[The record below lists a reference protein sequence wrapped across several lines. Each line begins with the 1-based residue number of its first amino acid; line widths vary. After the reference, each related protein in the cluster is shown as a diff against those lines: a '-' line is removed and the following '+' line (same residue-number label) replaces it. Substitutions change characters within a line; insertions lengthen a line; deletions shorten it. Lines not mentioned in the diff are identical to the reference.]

1 MPLEPDW
8 DELHKKI
15 LDACEKGEVGS
26 ARNTCFH
33 AHSLGTPPPALQETI
48 TRTIAFGN
56 RNLFGLHALYDDN
69 ESMRAN
75 TDTVSPAV
83 RLMREEFID
92 SWDIVLSN
100 TLPAFGAAVADLD
113 ELNEYLE
120 LAGQSR
126 RIHGAVADGSEGALG
141 NVPATTTKSIAIVH
155 AAIRANPNNGKAY
168 VGLIQ
173 SLLQNERKTE
183 AQKVISQIR
192 SRLTIVEMVAPEF
205 LLSMLVELFRRG
217 PAHFPRE
224 FVDDVAETARAVYIR
239 AAYTNETEI
248 TRLIKGVLV
257 LIKAG
262 GRNVDGELRKF
273 LPSIN
278 VVNEDATI
286 PTDPHYETVCAA
298 ASSVIRGALLGIAPD
313 RELEWQNDNLN
324 ISRLSVARAKSLAN
338 QYQVRDALSES
349 AAALNRYK
357 ITDFP
362 PVQILVGQYK
372 VIKNE
377 NLYYAVPRNVSDF
390 RILGGRVIRVPAIAY
405 QIRALLPQRL
415 VRLVRRISN
424 VLIARSLSDTV
435 LAQPSVRRRLLL
447 FALYLPIQVERML
460 YRIATSRPL
469 KWAGRTVESVAL
481 MLITQ
486 KSVKVS
492 PSLEDL
498 LSEIRGE

>member
-1 MPLEPDW
+1 MGTSLNPDW
-8 DELHKKI
+8 AELDKKI
-15 LDACEKGEVGS
+15 SGANERGEVGS

-33 AHSLGTPPPALQETI
+33 AHSLGTPPPALQGAI
-48 TRTIAFGN
+48 ARTIAFGN
-56 RNLFGLHALYDDN
+56 RNLFGLHALYDEN
-69 ESMRAN
+69 ESMRAS

-83 RLMREEFID
+83 RLMREEFIE
-92 SWDIVLSN
+92 SWDIVLDN
-100 TLPAFGAAVADLD
+100 ILAAFDAGEADLE
-113 ELNEYLE
+113 ELNEYWE
-120 LAGQSR
+120 MARQSR
-126 RIHGAVADGSEGALG
+126 RIDDAVERGSEGAHG
-141 NVPATTTKSIAIVH
+141 HVSATTTELIANVH
-155 AAIRANPNNGKAY
+155 AAIRANPNNGRAY
-168 VGLIQ
+168 VVLIQ
-173 SLLQNERKTE
+173 SLLRNDREIE
-183 AQKVISQIR
+183 ALQVISQIR
-192 SRLTIVEMVAPEF
+192 SRLMIVEMVAPEF
-205 LLSMLVELFRRG
+205 LLSMLVELFRRD
-217 PAHFPRE
+217 PAHFPDE
-224 FVDDVAETARAVYIR
+224 FVALVMETSRAVN
-239 AAYTNETEI
+239 ANETEI
-248 TRLIKGVLV
+248 ERLIKGVLI
-257 LIKAG
+257 LIDAG
-262 GRNVDGELRKF
+262 GRNVDGELRKY
-273 LPSIN
+273 LTGLN
-278 VVNEDATI
+278 VSNEDATI

-435 LAQPSVRRRLLL
+435 LAHPSVRRRLLL

>member
-1 MPLEPDW
+1 
-8 DELHKKI
+8 
-15 LDACEKGEVGS
+15 
-26 ARNTCFH
+26 
-33 AHSLGTPPPALQETI
+33 
-48 TRTIAFGN
+48 
-56 RNLFGLHALYDDN
+56 
-69 ESMRAN
+69 
-75 TDTVSPAV
+75 
-83 RLMREEFID
+83 
-92 SWDIVLSN
+92 
-100 TLPAFGAAVADLD
+100 
-113 ELNEYLE
+113 
-120 LAGQSR
+120 
-126 RIHGAVADGSEGALG
+126 
-141 NVPATTTKSIAIVH
+141 
-155 AAIRANPNNGKAY
+155 
-168 VGLIQ
+168 
-173 SLLQNERKTE
+173 
-183 AQKVISQIR
+183 
-192 SRLTIVEMVAPEF
+192 
-205 LLSMLVELFRRG
+205 
-217 PAHFPRE
+217 
-224 FVDDVAETARAVYIR
+224 
-239 AAYTNETEI
+239 
-248 TRLIKGVLV
+248 
-257 LIKAG
+257 
-262 GRNVDGELRKF
+262 
-273 LPSIN
+273 
-278 VVNEDATI
+278 
-286 PTDPHYETVCAA
+286 
-298 ASSVIRGALLGIAPD
+298 
-313 RELEWQNDNLN
+313 LEWQNDNLN

-362 PVQILVGQYK
+362 PVQIRVGQYK

-435 LAQPSVRRRLLL
+435 LAHPSVRRRLLL